1 MTMNWDAVAA
11 IAGLLA
17 AFAVALTVVYL
28 ALQIKASTRAT
39 HSQTYHLATSA
50 LAEMASIVG
59 KDADTA
65 RMFRIGMEHPEQLN
79 EDEATQFGYL
89 GISLFRRFEDVY
101 FQYQEGNVDE
111 DFCTWGTRLACM
123 KTSGSA
129 TATTSSGS
137 STAPACRRGG
147 RNASSLSAS
156 GFGSSSTARSQTRS
170 PRPRRDACEM
180 RLH

>member
-111 DFCTWGTRLACM
+111 DFWIGHRDNILWFFHRPGVQAWWPERKFAFSQRFREFLDSSQPDEITSPETR
-123 KTSGSA
+123 
-129 TATTSSGS
+129 
-137 STAPACRRGG
+137 
-147 RNASSLSAS
+147 
-156 GFGSSSTARSQTRS
+156 
-170 PRPRRDACEM
+170 
-180 RLH
+180 RL